1 MEDSGPVFQGRVS
14 HALAEMERF
23 LRAVWRPTMGLV
35 SAVLCGCACTYVVPS
50 GVAAAL
56 HELGIFFGA
65 LKAVERDVHADVTYY
80 TKFVVI
86 YFLMSTFVPN
96 VFRVLFITVILFANE
111 PLITDIY
118 ATLFAGRFFP
128 SETVPQAGGRTSD
141 EETPLVRRGKLPK
154 FNTKFAAFKEPCCH
168 AK

>member
-1 MEDSGPVFQGRVS
+1 MLDLSIVFLLLLATPVAFQ
-14 HALAEMERF
+14 
-23 LRAVWRPTMGLV
+23 
-35 SAVLCGCACTYVVPS
+35 CGCACTYVVPS

-96 VFRVLFITVILFANE
+96 IFRVSMLFVVSV
-111 PLITDIY
+111 
-118 ATLFAGRFFP
+118 G
-128 SETVPQAGGRTSD
+128 ET
-141 EETPLVRRGKLPK
+141 
-154 FNTKFAAFKEPCCH
+154 
-168 AK
+168 